1 MEQVFNGVDEALN
14 ELEQEMRDDQ
24 RIWLIE
30 RSAAGFWGIAIVRD
44 LPEDEWKIPS
54 DGTPIPASDTYR
66 AVAYRR
72 DTDLAVAI
80 RDVTV
85 QLRGLNADKSDAT
98 AEAKF
103 LQSIKEDQVSDAA
116 KELKS

>member
-1 MEQVFNGVDEALN
+1 MKQVFSGVDEALN
-14 ELEQEMRDDQ
+14 ELSEEMLGDQ

-66 AVAYRR
+66 AIAYRR

-85 QLRGLNADKSDAT
+85 QLRSLNADRSDAT

-116 KELKS
+116 KGLKS

>member
-1 MEQVFNGVDEALN
+1 MKQVFSGVDQALN
-14 ELEQEMRDDQ
+14 ELSEEMLEDQ

-54 DGTPIPASDTYR
+54 DGTPIAASDTYR

-72 DTDLAVAI
+72 DLDLAVAV
-80 RDVTV
+80 RDVAV
-85 QLRGLNADKSDAT
+85 QLRGLNADRSDAS
-98 AEAKF
+98 AEQKF
-103 LQSIKEDQVSDAA
+103 LQSIKEDLVSDAA

>member
-1 MEQVFNGVDEALN
+1 MKQVFSGVDQALN
-14 ELEQEMRDDQ
+14 ELSEEMLEDQ
-24 RIWLIE
+24 RVWIIE
-30 RSAAGFWGIAIVRD
+30 RSASGFWGIAIVRD

-54 DGTPIPASDTYR
+54 DGTPIVASDTYR

-72 DTDLAVAI
+72 DLDLAVAV

-85 QLRGLNADKSDAT
+85 QLRGLNADRSDAS
-98 AEAKF
+98 AEQKF
-103 LQSIKEDQVSDAA
+103 LQSIKEDLVSDAA